1 KKLATMQDI
10 SKSFLTRV
18 ILKVDSGKNP
28 PGWTREHTFSIGMD
42 DPRSTLAVSSLD
54 VLPRQD
60 WSIRP
65 EWID

>member
-1 KKLATMQDI
+1 MAPEKPITYKDFMNQIYKLRKKLATMQDI

-42 DPRSTLAVSSLD
+42 DPRST
-54 VLPRQD
+54 
-60 WSIRP
+60 
-65 EWID
+65 